1 MFLLFTIF
9 PQCLQYI
16 HTYIQVSN
24 YSLAKKE
31 ARLGGIMEIVGRE
44 SGEAHE
50 NPLPKS
56 KSASNTKLKSDGT
69 TEIPESLGLGQGLGL
84 ELTEE
89 EELART
95 HSQIFMLTHSVWGS
109 ALFWGLNGIISFV
122 ALGNKY
128 VCVSYFILSYLIF
141 RSYLCLYLV
150 DTKTNNSSNL

>member
-1 MFLLFTIF
+1 MLT
-9 PQCLQYI
+9 I

-31 ARLGGIMEIVGRE
+31 ARLGGIMGIVGRE

-69 TEIPESLGLGQGLGL
+69 TEIPESLGLGQVLGL

>member
-1 MFLLFTIF
+1 MLT
-9 PQCLQYI
+9 I

-31 ARLGGIMEIVGRE
+31 ARLGGIMGIVGRE

-69 TEIPESLGLGQGLGL
+69 TEIPESLGLGQVLGL

-128 VCVSYFILSYLIF
+128 VCVSYFILS
-141 RSYLCLYLV
+141 SYLSVLSMSILG
-150 DTKTNNSSNL
+150 